1 MHDIALMMWD
11 GLGFFGFDD
20 RKVARLE
27 GKPIRYQD
35 KFTSLQETPVMVI
48 GLIVAIIIIAGEA
61 GLWLN
66 NK

>member
-1 MHDIALMMWD
+1 MMWD